1 MSNFPTLGDLGLKH
15 DPAVRGYHAVSRE
28 HEVNHCPGCGR
39 THWLIGRMSA
49 ECAFCT
55 TALPLENA
63 PMIAGGAIVRTIR
76 RPVFNGDHA
85 YAA

>member
-1 MSNFPTLGDLGLKH
+1 M
-15 DPAVRGYHAVSRE
+15 
-28 HEVNHCPGCGR
+28 
-39 THWLIGRMSA
+39 A

-76 RPVFNGDHA
+76 RPGFSTEQA